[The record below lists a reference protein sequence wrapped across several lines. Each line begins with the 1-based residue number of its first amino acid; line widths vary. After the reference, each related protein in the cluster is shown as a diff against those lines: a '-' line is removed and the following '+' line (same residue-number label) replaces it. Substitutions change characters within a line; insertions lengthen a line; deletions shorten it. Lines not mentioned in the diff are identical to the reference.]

1 MRFCVVLALKPL
13 KYKDMKKIKI
23 LLLFLAVSA
32 TVFYSCSDNNP
43 VENEAVASKSISLRS
58 TLNYLK
64 KAYNIAGKNT
74 TATQDQALCF
84 AFVYPITLSYN
95 NGTQVT
101 VSNFEG
107 LLEVLTNENST
118 LYVDGIVFPFQV
130 QQEGAVITIN
140 NEAEFYALIEE
151 CGVIQTVNDLVFD
164 FTCYSIVYPIQIIN
178 ANNETVTINN
188 QTELMQYASATPT
201 GGNTYQLNIVFPITV
216 VQENQSIVINDLYEF
231 FELNNSCSTSP
242 CFCDLVYQPVCVL
255 TPTGVVE
262 YSNACFAQCDGYTQ
276 NDFVECNSSCPC
288 PTNFDPV
295 CVQTSAG
302 VVQYDNACRAECD
315 GFTSADFIECGVA
328 PLPTFGESLGTC
340 FQIAYPAQIQYQG
353 ALVTVHN
360 DGECLQYWFPNQSA
374 YPAFVYPVEISFTT
388 PTGSATATIP
398 NQSAFQTFVASHC
411 N

>member
-1 MRFCVVLALKPL
+1 
-13 KYKDMKKIKI
+13 MKKIKI
-23 LLLFLAVSA
+23 LLLLLAVSA
-32 TVFYSCSDNNP
+32 TVFYSCSDSNP

-64 KAYNIAGKNT
+64 KAYNVAGKNT

-101 VSNFEG
+101 VTNFEG
-107 LLEVLTNENST
+107 LLEVLTNENSN

-130 QQEGAVITIN
+130 QQEGAVITIA
-140 NEAEFYALIEE
+140 NEAEFYALIEN
-151 CGVIQTVNDLVFD
+151 CGVIQTTNDLVFD

-201 GGNTYQLNIVFPITV
+201 GNSTYQLNIVFPITV
-216 VQENQSIVINDLYEF
+216 VQANQSIIINDLYEF
-231 FELNNSCSTSP
+231 FELNNDCGGP
-242 CFCDLVYQPVCVL
+242 IDCVCPAVYQPVCVL
-255 TPTGVVE
+255 TPTGVVQ
-262 YSNACFAQCDGYTQ
+262 YSNACFAECAGFTQ
-276 NDFVECNSSCPC
+276 NDFVDCNSSCPC

-328 PLPTFGESLGTC
+328 PLPTFGELLGTC
-340 FQIAYPAQIQYQG
+340 FQVHFPVQIQYQG
-353 ALVTVHN
+353 ALVTAN
-360 DGECLQYWFPNQSA
+360 DNGTVLQYWFPAQSA
-374 YPAFVYPVEISFTT
+374 YPAFNYPITVTFTNGIT
-388 PTGSATATIP
+388 TTVNS
-398 NQSAFQTFVASHC
+398 QSEFQTLVAQHC